1 MTLQQLAKLFAN
13 AGCVSLYAKQLAE
26 NDNSKNQVYFA
37 GAVEALNVFPSTE
50 IYAENTKKGPSFK
63 ARLNYSWLLEDGR
76 TAPSPHAQLILY
88 SQYPEVRFSGFLL
101 GCKEAPSKLMMDRE
115 RAKLALASER
125 EKLCDRVLFMGVTS
139 DRKVL
144 GHVVAGNSEIAG
156 EFRARNFPHAFVVFR
171 QIPLPSVPED
181 SETKNALLLELH
193 RIHELGW
200 IQSKQLDSTGITKP
214 CNAPQCGGFT
224 LEAELRIPKNS
235 QAEPDF
241 LGWEVKQHKVSSFFR
256 PESGGAITLMTPE
269 PTQGLYRERGAEEFV
284 RRYGYTDMNGI
295 PDRLNF
301 GGVHY
306 SGVPHAKTGLTMVVH
321 GYDIASHKITD
332 AQGAIRLIDTEGNI
346 AAAWPFAGLLSHWS
360 RKHSKAVYVPSLS
373 RDHPYLQYS
382 YGNLVRLAQRTDSLK
397 LLKALAS
404 GQVFYDPGIKLEDA
418 STKPK
423 LKKRSQFRI
432 KSNNISFL
440 YETVEKFDVSE
451 AKAKLLS

>member
-1 MTLQQLAKLFAN
+1 MTLPQLAKLFAD

-37 GAVEALNVFPSTE
+37 GAVEALNVFPSVE

-63 ARLNYSWLLEDGR
+63 ARLDYSWLLEDGR
-76 TAPSPHAQLILY
+76 TAPAPQAQLILY
-88 SQYPEVRFSGFLL
+88 SQYPEVRFSGFLS
-101 GCKEAPSKLMMDRE
+101 GCKHAPSKLMMDRE
-115 RAKLALASER
+115 RAKSALASDR
-125 EKLCDRVLFMGVTS
+125 EKLRDRVLFMAVTS

-144 GHVVAGNSEIAG
+144 GHVVAGNSEIAR
-156 EFRARNFPHAFVVFR
+156 EFRERNFPQAFVVFR
-171 QIPLPSVPED
+171 EIPLPSIPKESD
-181 SETKNALLLELH
+181 TKYALLQELH

-200 IQSKQLDSTGITKP
+200 IKSKQLDSAGIIKP

-235 QAEPDF
+235 DAEPDYM
-241 LGWEVKQHKVSSFFR
+241 GWEVKQHKVSNFLR

-269 PTQGLYRERGAEEFV
+269 PTQGLYREKGAEEFV
-284 RRYGYTDMNGI
+284 RQYGYADMNGV

-306 SGVPHAKTGLTMVVH
+306 AGIPHLNTGLTMMVH
-321 GYDIASHKITD
+321 GYDFASHKIID
-332 AQGAIRLIDTEGNI
+332 AEGAIRLIDNNGNI

-373 RDHPYLQYS
+373 RKLPDLQYS

-404 GQVFYDPGIKLEDA
+404 GHVFYDPGIKLEDA
-418 STKPK
+418 STKPRI
-423 LKKRSQFRI
+423 KKRSQFRI
-432 KSNNISFL
+432 KSNNISCL
-440 YETVEKFDVSE
+440 YEIVETFDVSA
-451 AKAKLLS
+451 AKASLLS